1 MQGQHGKMSE
11 ELTIRPEMVIKYVVE
26 TWPAT
31 VRVFAKHGL
40 GCVTC
45 SVATLDTVERG
56 AAAHK
61 IAVEP
66 LLHDLN
72 LVLTQPE
79 LFPEVK
85 TGGLSAALSGTD
97 ETTTGRIKNVIAIV
111 SGKGGVGKSFVTGSL
126 AMGLNRMGY
135 RVGILDADIT
145 GPSIPRTFGITARP
159 AQAEGGKI
167 IPVISPQGIKV
178 ISSLFFVP
186 NEDEA
191 IIWRGPLISKLI
203 KDFYNDTLWGELD
216 YLLVDLPPGTSDA
229 PLTVMQHLPVNG
241 MVLVSSPQGLAT
253 SIVKKAIKLAEKM
266 HTPIIGVVENMS
278 WLVLPESGKKLN
290 VFGASRAAELSES
303 ANAPILARLPLD
315 PQAAELVD
323 AGQLELYSS
332 IEVDALSG
340 NFIVAAGE
348 RARRQSLGIKIS

>member
-1 MQGQHGKMSE
+1 MSE
-11 ELTIRPEMVIKYVVE
+11 ELTIQPTMVIKQVVE
-26 TWPAT
+26 TWPET

-40 GCVTC
+40 GCITC
-45 SVATLDTVERG
+45 SIASFDTVEKG
-56 AAAHK
+56 ATAHK

-66 LLHDLN
+66 LLQDLN
-72 LVLTQPE
+72 LVLVNPD

-85 TGGLSAALSGTD
+85 AGGLAAIGLD
-97 ETTTGRIKNVIAIV
+97 DTTTGRIKNVIAIV

-167 IPVISPQGIKV
+167 IPVISSQGIKV

-186 NEDEA
+186 SEDEA

-266 HTPIIGVVENMS
+266 HTPIIGVAENMS
-278 WLVLPESGKKLN
+278 WLTLPESGKKIN
-290 VFGASRAAELSES
+290 IFGPSRAAELSQ
-303 ANAPILARLPLD
+303 AADAPVLARLPLD
-315 PQAAELVD
+315 PKAAELVD
-323 AGQLELYSS
+323 NGQLELYNSLE
-332 IEVDALSG
+332 IDALAG
-340 NFIVAAGE
+340 NFIVAAQE
-348 RARRQSLGIKIS
+348 RARRQSVGIKIS